1 MSMST
6 VPKRPSILQLT
17 CKCFSKTIN
26 NTVSNKT
33 FKTFPEKD
41 KQNKYHTILIILD
54 YTLGIEFCSL
64 SMSGCLKVFFF
75 FQDAIV
81 MPVKV
86 LNDAF
91 KLGI

>member
-1 MSMST
+1 MST

-17 CKCFSKTIN
+17 CKCFGKTIN

-33 FKTFPEKD
+33 FKTFTEKD

-54 YTLGIEFCSL
+54 YTLGIEFYSL
-64 SMSGCLKVFFF
+64 SMSGCLKFFF
-75 FQDAIV
+75 FQDATV
-81 MPVKV
+81 MSVKV